1 MTIKLT
7 EEAKQAAT
15 ETLPGYMLQPLFD
28 YFEKGW
34 QPGGFLRAVLE
45 NDLLEAYG
53 HADATNKNY
62 IGNYISWLYWHVPGR
77 PEGGW
82 GSPAAVNKWLEEA
95 RLEDTIES

>member
-7 EEAKQAAT
+7 EEAKQAAS
-15 ETLPGYMLQPLFD
+15 ELLPGHMVQPMID

-34 QPGGFLRAVLE
+34 PPGDFLRAVLE
-45 NDLLEAYG
+45 NDLVEAVG
-53 HADATNKNY
+53 RADSINQ
-62 IGNYISWLYWHVPGR
+62 ISLHSYVMWLYWHVPGR

-95 RLEDTIES
+95 RLEDAVES